1 MSAVADSVLA
11 TIGGTPLVSLDRI
24 TRDVDGKILAKLEIY
39 NPGLSKK
46 DRAALRIIEEAE
58 RDGSLE
64 PGQTVVELTSGNMGT
79 GLAIVCAVK
88 GYPFVAV
95 MSRGNSVERATMML
109 AHGAEVV
116 LVDQAPQSIPGEVSG
131 ADLARVEETAQ
142 AICTDRGAFRVDQFV
157 RAGGVNA
164 HFFGTAPEAWTQA
177 EGQIDGFCDFVG
189 SGGTFAGVSRYLK
202 ERNALIDCYLVE
214 PEDAAVMSRPES
226 EIRGHPIQGGGY
238 AMRDLAYLSDVEVDG
253 YLRVSGEAARARA
266 RELARVE
273 GIFAGFSSG
282 ANVDAALQLLEG
294 PLRGGNVLI
303 LICDSGTKYLST
315 DLWAEAQGDPSI
327 S

>member
-1 MSAVADSVLA
+1 MLA
-11 TIGGTPLVSLDRI
+11 TIGETPLVSLDRI
-24 TRDVDGKILAKLEIY
+24 TRDLDGTILAKLEIY

-58 RDGSLE
+58 RDGTPTS
-64 PGQTVVELTSGNMGT
+64 GQTVVELTSGNMGT

-95 MSRGNSVERATMML
+95 MSRGNSTERVLMMS

-116 LVDQAPQSIPGEVSG
+116 LVDQSPDSIPGEVSG
-131 ADLARVEETAQ
+131 ADLALVEETAQ
-142 AICTDRGAFRVDQFV
+142 LICTERRAFRVDQFV
-157 RAGGVNA
+157 RVGGVNA
-164 HFFGTAPEAWTQA
+164 HYHGTAPEAWKQA
-177 EGQIDGFCDFVG
+177 DGQIDGFCDFVG

-202 ERNALIDCYLVE
+202 EQNPAIGCYLVE
-214 PEDAAVMSRPES
+214 PDSAAVMSRPGS
-226 EIRGHPIQGGGY
+226 EIKGHPIQGGGY
-238 AMRDLAYLSDVEVDG
+238 AMSDLAYLTDVEPDG
-253 YLRVSGEAARARA
+253 YLRVTGEAARARA

-282 ANVDAALQLLEG
+282 ANLDAAIQLLRG
-294 PLRGGNVLI
+294 PLRGRSVLI

-315 DLWAEAQGDPSI
+315 DLWAERG
-327 S
+327 